1 MSNGVVD
8 ANILRDRFI
17 AEQDYVLKY
26 IEILRYK
33 LSLDVR
39 EVNRLIYSLE
49 KYGICK
55 KNESL
60 LQRALFS
67 KKSYDDINEL
77 QKLLSDLQDV
87 RPEIETALTDVE
99 SKFAHLKKPEDLNSV
114 DVRSLAG
121 ECIDFLVEA
130 FENSPSPDD
139 IRRAREELKKQLES
153 SEEEPVWI
161 ATRKGSIDEL
171 VDYSVESALYL
182 KQARRLNDLRWAL
195 DSIEDVDITV
205 RMFRSD
211 TEINILRQGFIT
223 LTTIL
228 DATVFDLMKVALRK
242 DFFNQIVLFA
252 DKQDKLSINKFDQ
265 FSNFDNLRDSVIE
278 ERLKSKYLREILYIL
293 NENGIQLADPLQ
305 GDEFIHLQEMMM
317 RRNIHVHNRGIVDSK
332 YLEVNENGRPRYNI
346 YGLTEDTIAHIDS
359 MYWER
364 ANRLSVN
371 CVRFIADW
379 INALP

>member
-1 MSNGVVD
+1 MHLCWGGGH
-8 ANILRDRFI
+8 
-17 AEQDYVLKY
+17 
-26 IEILRYK
+26 
-33 LSLDVR
+33 LDVQ

-77 QKLLSDLQDV
+77 QKLLSDLHDV
-87 RPEIETALTDVE
+87 RPEIEIALTEVE

-130 FENSPSPDD
+130 FENSPSSDD

-161 ATRKGSIDEL
+161 ANRKGSIDEL

-252 DKQDKLSINKFDQ
+252 DKQDKLPIIKPLCTESA
-265 FSNFDNLRDSVIE
+265 
-278 ERLKSKYLREILYIL
+278 EI
-293 NENGIQLADPLQ
+293 
-305 GDEFIHLQEMMM
+305 
-317 RRNIHVHNRGIVDSK
+317 
-332 YLEVNENGRPRYNI
+332 
-346 YGLTEDTIAHIDS
+346 
-359 MYWER
+359 
-364 ANRLSVN
+364 
-371 CVRFIADW
+371 
-379 INALP
+379 